1 MGCITSFLNRQARHY
16 LPPRIQLGGRFAP
29 ATDCKLSTVWVF
41 GNDQGRHTH
50 LRACLFASETIDVR
64 DLSVKKAEVGSWLEI
79 YSMGHLYFRRGH
91 MFVST
96 NSPMLKVNV
105 FEALEYVRLP
115 PNHQCL
121 SEPVGDNPIVSHGK
135 RIDPESPLRMS
146 ARIDVSWVGF

>member
-1 MGCITSFLNRQARHY
+1 M
-16 LPPRIQLGGRFAP
+16 
-29 ATDCKLSTVWVF
+29 
-41 GNDQGRHTH
+41 
-50 LRACLFASETIDVR
+50 R